1 MKLCLIPGDG
11 IGREVVPVAA
21 AALQRLL
28 PAVQL
33 QQADAGW
40 ECFVRTGQALP
51 DATLARARECGAVLF
66 GAVSSPAR
74 KVEGYRSPIVA
85 LRRELNAYA
94 NLRPTCA
101 LPIAGARQDVDL
113 LIVRENTED
122 LYIGEEQR
130 DGDTA
135 IAIKRITA
143 AASRRVARAACET
156 LLARGMH
163 RLVIVHKANIM
174 PLTDGLFRDCCREV
188 AQSYPQIEVSELLV
202 DTAAYQL
209 ARAPQQ
215 FQALVA
221 PNLYGD
227 ILSDLAA
234 AHGGGLGLAA
244 SLNQGDAGVA
254 IAEPV
259 HGSAPDIAGQGIAN
273 PIAMIWSG
281 AMMLDFL
288 GQGDSRY
295 QAAHDAIMAA
305 IEQVLVGGPRTPDMG
320 GTASTV
326 ELGRAI
332 AAALEGRD

>member
-1 MKLCLIPGDG
+1 MKLCVMPGDG
-11 IGREVVPVAA
+11 IGQEVVPVAV

-28 PAVQL
+28 PELEVHT
-33 QQADAGW
+33 ADAGW
-40 ECFVRTGQALP
+40 DCFVRTGQALP
-51 DATLARARECGAVLF
+51 ATSLAQAQACGAVLF

-74 KVEGYRSPIVA
+74 KVDGYRSPIVA
-85 LRRELNAYA
+85 LRRALNAYA
-94 NLRPTCA
+94 NVRPTTP
-101 LPIAGARQDVDL
+101 LPIAGARQEVNL

-135 IAIKRITA
+135 TAIKRITA
-143 AASRRVARAACET
+143 GASRRVARAACEVMRAQGLT
-156 LLARGMH
+156 
-163 RLVIVHKANIM
+163 RLTVVHKANIM

-188 AQSYPQIEVSELLV
+188 AAEYPEIVLDELLV

-209 ARAPQQ
+209 VRAPQQ

-244 SLNQGDAGVA
+244 SLNLGDPGVA

-273 PIAMIWSG
+273 PVAALLSVALLLRYTWQRPHEAARLEHAVSATLAAGIA
-281 AMMLDFL
+281 
-288 GQGDSRY
+288 
-295 QAAHDAIMAA
+295 
-305 IEQVLVGGPRTPDMG
+305 TPDVLG
-320 GTASTV
+320 VAGVGTQAFAEAV
-326 ELGRAI
+326 LARLG
-332 AAALEGRD
+332 

>member
-94 NLRPTCA
+94 NLRPTCT
-101 LPIAGARQDVDL
+101 LPIAGARQDVDM

-259 HGSAPDIAGQGIAN
+259 HGSAPDIAGQGVAN
-273 PIAMIWSG
+273 PVAALLSVALLLRHTWQRPDEAQRLEHAVRDTLAAGIA
-281 AMMLDFL
+281 
-288 GQGDSRY
+288 
-295 QAAHDAIMAA
+295 
-305 IEQVLVGGPRTPDMG
+305 TPDVAG
-320 GTASTV
+320 AAGVSTA
-326 ELGRAI
+326 AF
-332 AAALEGRD
+332 AQALLARL

>member
-1 MKLCLIPGDG
+1 MFA
-11 IGREVVPVAA
+11 RAAMHVPV
-21 AALQRLL
+21 
-28 PAVQL
+28 
-33 QQADAGW
+33 
-40 ECFVRTGQALP
+40 E
-51 DATLARARECGAVLF
+51 
-66 GAVSSPAR
+66 
-74 KVEGYRSPIVA
+74 
-85 LRRELNAYA
+85 
-94 NLRPTCA
+94 
-101 LPIAGARQDVDL
+101 
-113 LIVRENTED
+113 
-122 LYIGEEQR
+122 
-130 DGDTA
+130 
-135 IAIKRITA
+135 
-143 AASRRVARAACET
+143 VARAACET

-259 HGSAPDIAGQGIAN
+259 HGSAPDIAGQGKAN
-273 PIAMIWSG
+273 PLACLLSLS
-281 AMMLDFL
+281 MMLRYSFD
-288 GQGDSRY
+288 QGEDADLLEK
-295 QAAHDAIMAA
+295 AANNVVAKGFRTGDIMAPGCT
-305 IEQVLVGGPRTPDMG
+305 LVGTKQMG
-320 GTASTV
+320 DEILK
-326 ELGRAI
+326 ELDRL
-332 AAALEGRD
+332 AA